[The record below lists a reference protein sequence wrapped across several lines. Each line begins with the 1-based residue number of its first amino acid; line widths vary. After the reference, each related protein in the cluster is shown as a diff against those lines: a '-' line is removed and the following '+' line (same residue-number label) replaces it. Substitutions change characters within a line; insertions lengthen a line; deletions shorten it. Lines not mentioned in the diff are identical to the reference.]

1 MTMLESLAGCVGNM
15 GPDTCIAATIK
26 DSCPSKE
33 GAQSGLQL
41 SEEQSKPWCFTIA
54 ILSAGLDALSSWHAT
69 FCIAMQS
76 VTCTALFSTIAS
88 TSAASTLSAGS
99 ISRTM
104 MKMRQRVF
112 MAITIAPSTCPCMR
126 PWHES
131 VIDLMYITTTVG

>member
-69 FCIAMQS
+69 FCIACNQLLAPRYS
-76 VTCTALFSTIAS
+76 V
-88 TSAASTLSAGS
+88 LSHQHLPPA
-99 ISRTM
+99 
-104 MKMRQRVF
+104 
-112 MAITIAPSTCPCMR
+112 
-126 PWHES
+126 H
-131 VIDLMYITTTVG
+131 